1 MRNSILRRGLVL
13 SSGLAAAGL
22 SALVTAG
29 PALSAQV
36 QPAPAP
42 APARQQ
48 PARPRPAPAPP
59 VTKPPAPS
67 PSASSDSTAALPS
80 AKSIIDRHVEAI
92 GGRKAV
98 LSHTSSHA
106 TGSMTVTGSGIT
118 GVLDIYSAA
127 PDKSLVKINLGGIGE
142 VLEGFDGVHGWSI
155 SPIAGPSL
163 TQGKELEEKKF
174 DADFYSDLHQE
185 GRYLSMKTVEKTTF
199 EGRPCYKV
207 SLVKKNG
214 SEDFDFY
221 DVETGLKA
229 GMIATRESQ
238 MGPMAVT
245 QVTSDYKKFGGLLV
259 PTTMKQSAMGVDQV
273 LKLTTIEF
281 DKVDPSVFEP
291 PAQIKALLK

>member
-1 MRNSILRRGLVL
+1 M
-13 SSGLAAAGL
+13 
-22 SALVTAG
+22 
-29 PALSAQV
+29 P
-36 QPAPAP
+36 
-42 APARQQ
+42 
-48 PARPRPAPAPP
+48 
-59 VTKPPAPS
+59 
-67 PSASSDSTAALPS
+67 
-80 AKSIIDRHVEAI
+80 
-92 GGRKAV
+92 
-98 LSHTSSHA
+98 
-106 TGSMTVTGSGIT
+106 
-118 GVLDIYSAA
+118 
-127 PDKSLVKINLGGIGE
+127 
-142 VLEGFDGVHGWSI
+142 
-155 SPIAGPSL
+155 
-163 TQGKELEEKKF
+163 
-174 DADFYSDLHQE
+174 E